1 MEKSK
6 IDRINELSRKQRAE
20 GLTEEE
26 KAEQQALR
34 QEYLAG
40 FRRNLEAQL
49 ENTYV
54 SDGSGGEV
62 PFTEY
67 FRKK

>member
-1 MEKSK
+1 MEKSH

-20 GLTEEE
+20 GLTEAE

-34 QEYLAG
+34 QAYLAG
-40 FRRNLEAQL
+40 FRKNLEAQL

-54 SDGSGGEV
+54 SDGSGREV

-67 FRKK
+67 FHKK